1 MTDPIA
7 PRPDDA
13 AEPPSGA
20 TAPGSPPAAAPY
32 APPAPSGYAPPAAGG
47 YAPPPAAYSPP
58 SYPPSAYGQSP
69 AGAVPPATYRQPAPG
84 MPPVPTYGGN
94 PYGYAPTAPTN
105 GLAITSMVASLAGVV
120 FAWTWVL
127 ALGVVVGVITGH
139 IALNQIRQTGA
150 RGRGMALTGVIV
162 GWIAIGFAVMSVL
175 AIIIWATTAPF
186 AFAAP

>member
-13 AEPPSGA
+13 AAPDSGA
-20 TAPGSPPAAAPY
+20 TAPPAPPAAAPY
-32 APPAPSGYAPPAAGG
+32 APPAPGG
-47 YAPPPAAYSPP
+47 YAPPPAGGYAHPSAAYAPP
-58 SYPPSAYGQSP
+58 SYPSSAYVQPS
-69 AGAVPPATYRQPAPG
+69 AGAVPPPTYRQPAPG
-84 MPPVPTYGGN
+84 MPPVPTYGGT
-94 PYGYAPTAPTN
+94 PYGYAPAAPTN

-162 GWIAIGFAVMSVL
+162 GWIAIGFGVMSVL
-175 AIIIWATTAPF
+175 AVVIWATTAPF
-186 AFAAP
+186 AFAAL

>member
-13 AEPPSGA
+13 AAPDSGA
-20 TAPGSPPAAAPY
+20 TAPPAPPAAAPY
-32 APPAPSGYAPPAAGG
+32 APPAPGG
-47 YAPPPAAYSPP
+47 YAPPPAGGYAHPSAAYAPP
-58 SYPPSAYGQSP
+58 SYPSSAYVQPS
-69 AGAVPPATYRQPAPG
+69 AGAVPPPTYRQPAPG
-84 MPPVPTYGGN
+84 MPPVPTYGGT
-94 PYGYAPTAPTN
+94 PYGYAPVAPTN

-175 AIIIWATTAPF
+175 AVVIWATTAPF
-186 AFAAP
+186 AFAAL